1 MDFTKLN
8 GLIPAIAQDDESG
21 EVLMVGFMN
30 EEALNL
36 TLSSG
41 YATFYSRSRQKLW
54 LKGESSGNRLAVRSV
69 LTDCDNDSVVMR
81 VVRLGD
87 GLVCHEGTRSCFT
100 KELFTRTDGGAR

>member
-30 EEALNL
+30 EEALAL

-69 LTDCDNDSVVMR
+69 LTDCDSDSVVMR

-100 KELFTRTDGGAR
+100 KELLKANGGAR

>member
-1 MDFTKLN
+1 MDFSKLN
-8 GLIPAIAQDDESG
+8 GLIPAIAQDAESG

-54 LKGESSGNRLAVRSV
+54 LKGETSGNRLAVRSV
-69 LTDCDNDSVVMR
+69 LTDCDTDAVVMR
-81 VVRLGD
+81 VVRQGD

-100 KELFTRTDGGAR
+100 KELLQTDGGAR